1 MTMNG
6 RMVFVDFFRS
16 QSRKIF
22 FSFFLSF
29 FLSFF
34 FQTGSLL
41 TSSSSKFISWNIFYL
56 LSHLFHLILILFF
69 WILVF
74 EKFILVDIVVLI
86 REFYIYFYFSKT
98 LFLFVSAAVVIVLL
112 IQSFVKFWST
122 FCQTNYYH
130 E

>member
-1 MTMNG
+1 MYYNG
-6 RMVFVDFFRS
+6 RMVFVDFFPS

-29 FLSFF
+29 FFF
-34 FQTGSLL
+34 FFFSDWFFVDKLVIQVHKLKYFLPIKPPLSC
-41 TSSSSKFISWNIFYL
+41 YL
-56 LSHLFHLILILFF
+56 NSFF
-69 WILVF
+69 WIFVF

-86 REFYIYFYFSKT
+86 REFFIYFYFSKT

-112 IQSFVKFWST
+112 IQIFVKFWST

>member
-1 MTMNG
+1 MMMNG

-29 FLSFF
+29 FFFSDWFFVDKLVIQVHQLKYFLPIKPPLSC
-34 FQTGSLL
+34 
-41 TSSSSKFISWNIFYL
+41 YL
-56 LSHLFHLILILFF
+56 NSFF
-69 WILVF
+69 WIFVF

-86 REFYIYFYFSKT
+86 REFFIYFYFSKT

-112 IQSFVKFWST
+112 IQIFVKFWST

>member
-1 MTMNG
+1 MGGWFLLISFAAN
-6 RMVFVDFFRS
+6 RVR
-16 QSRKIF
+16 
-22 FSFFLSF
+22 FSFLSF
-29 FLSFF
+29 FLFCFF

-56 LSHLFHLILILFF
+56 FSHLFHLILIPFF

-86 REFYIYFYFSKT
+86 REFFIYFYFSKT

-112 IQSFVKFWST
+112 IQIFIKFWNLPVMVDMWL
-122 FCQTNYYH
+122 CVVI
-130 E
+130 

>member
-1 MTMNG
+1 MGGWFLLISFPAN
-6 RMVFVDFFRS
+6 RVR
-16 QSRKIF
+16 
-22 FSFFLSF
+22 FSFLSF

-34 FQTGSLL
+34 FFFFSDWFFVDKLVIQVHKLKYFLPIKPPLSC
-41 TSSSSKFISWNIFYL
+41 YL
-56 LSHLFHLILILFF
+56 NSFF
-69 WILVF
+69 WIFVF

-86 REFYIYFYFSKT
+86 REFFIYFYFSKT

-112 IQSFVKFWST
+112 IQIFVKFWST

>member
-1 MTMNG
+1 MYYNG

-29 FLSFF
+29 FFFSDWFFVDKLVIQVHQLKYFLPIKPPLSC
-34 FQTGSLL
+34 
-41 TSSSSKFISWNIFYL
+41 YL
-56 LSHLFHLILILFF
+56 NSFF
-69 WILVF
+69 WIFVF

-86 REFYIYFYFSKT
+86 REFFIYFYFSKT

-112 IQSFVKFWST
+112 IQIFVKFWST